1 MRERMVLS
9 PADSKAV
16 GDIRWREPLCW
27 LCVGAQRSGYPASRG
42 VLRLSGSST
51 SRMRPILRE
60 LVGAARVF
68 GGWWRQVFDPT
79 SARADWVEVANVEK
93 SEI

>member
-1 MRERMVLS
+1 MVLS

-42 VLRLSGSST
+42 G
-51 SRMRPILRE
+51 
-60 LVGAARVF
+60 
-68 GGWWRQVFDPT
+68 
-79 SARADWVEVANVEK
+79 VEVVGKFDVAYETNFASVGG
-93 SEI
+93 SR